1 MSAKLCPLMM
11 GLGLLV
17 SGLDAK
23 ELDLAQ
29 INSPSALRRV
39 MDARIAEIRATGDST
54 PPAGV
59 PVYYVSAAQGNDTA
73 DGRTPSTAWQ
83 TTARLN
89 RENLAPGSWVRYQRG
104 GVYRGRVCVQK
115 GVTYAA
121 YGTGP
126 KPMIY
131 GSPENGADPKKW
143 RRTDNPR
150 VWSYPIGETD
160 VGTLVFDDGAAH
172 AIKIVIRT
180 DKKTGEKFNK
190 YTGRPFNS
198 YRDLDGDLHF
208 WHDYYKNG
216 TGLVYL
222 YSERNPG
229 ERFRSIEFNVKTSGF
244 GVGGA
249 DDVTIDNFTVKYVG
263 VHGVAAGTCR
273 NLTVLNCEFG
283 WIGGGIQGEGLFGRA
298 WGVRY
303 GNAVEVGGCDG
314 YTVTN
319 CYVYQIYDAGVTHQA
334 DAVSRFSGKE
344 KILFQK
350 GIRYVGNVFEKCN
363 YSIEY
368 FLSRCPTNNPSR
380 MEDFVI
386 ADNLM
391 WDAGTGLCEQ
401 RPDRRQDAHIKSWVT
416 SNRAMGYTI
425 RNNLFAGAHMQLIE
439 ICASLTNPDG
449 SASIPCL
456 DENVFVGTP
465 ATRASRAP
473 QQSHH
478 PRRRA
483 PPADRRQGR
492 RSPRWHRHVGGA
504 PAPERRLSR

>member
-1 MSAKLCPLMM
+1 MDDMSAKLCLLMM

-23 ELDLAQ
+23 ELDFAQ

-208 WHDYYKNG
+208 WHDYYKDG

-273 NLTVLNCEFG
+273 NLTVSNSEFV
-283 WIGGGIQGEGLFGRA
+283 WIGGSIQAEGIYGRDYPTRLGN
-298 WGVRY
+298 GVEIY
-303 GNAVEVGGCDG
+303 GGCEN

-319 CYVYQIYDAGVTHQA
+319 CFFDQIYDAGVTHQFNIPPK
-334 DAVSRFSGKE
+334 DGMKRFDQKNV
-344 KILFQK
+344 LFAH
-350 GIRYVGNVFEKCN
+350 NVFDRCN

-368 FLSRCPTNNPSR
+368 FLTAKDGNPSR
-380 MEDFVI
+380 MENI
-386 ADNLM
+386 LYANNLM
-391 WDAGTGLCEQ
+391 MNAGVGFSEQ
-401 RPDRRQDAHIKSWVT
+401 RADRGCAAHVKGWFHAER
-416 SNRAMGYTI
+416 NRAFNYVI
-425 RNNLFAGAHMQLIE
+425 RNNV
-439 ICASLTNPDG
+439 ICHSIDRLMDVGSGLKNLDG
-449 SASIPCL
+449 SSSMPRL
-456 DENVFVGTP
+456 DGNVFIERTGGVFGKITEVPVRDRMCDTNTP
-465 ATRASRAP
+465 AFLEAFGPGNRCVWLEKWES
-473 QQSHH
+473 
-478 PRRRA
+478 
-483 PPADRRQGR
+483 DR
-492 RSPRWHRHVGGA
+492 
-504 PAPERRLSR
+504 

>member
-1 MSAKLCPLMM
+1 MSAKLCLLMM

-23 ELDLAQ
+23 ELDFAQ

-180 DKKTGEKFNK
+180 DKKTGEKFN
-190 YTGRPFNS
+190 
-198 YRDLDGDLHF
+198 
-208 WHDYYKNG
+208 
-216 TGLVYL
+216 
-222 YSERNPG
+222 
-229 ERFRSIEFNVKTSGF
+229 
-244 GVGGA
+244 
-249 DDVTIDNFTVKYVG
+249 
-263 VHGVAAGTCR
+263 
-273 NLTVLNCEFG
+273 
-283 WIGGGIQGEGLFGRA
+283 
-298 WGVRY
+298 
-303 GNAVEVGGCDG
+303 
-314 YTVTN
+314 
-319 CYVYQIYDAGVTHQA
+319 
-334 DAVSRFSGKE
+334 
-344 KILFQK
+344 
-350 GIRYVGNVFEKCN
+350 
-363 YSIEY
+363 
-368 FLSRCPTNNPSR
+368 
-380 MEDFVI
+380 
-386 ADNLM
+386 
-391 WDAGTGLCEQ
+391 
-401 RPDRRQDAHIKSWVT
+401 
-416 SNRAMGYTI
+416 
-425 RNNLFAGAHMQLIE
+425 
-439 ICASLTNPDG
+439 
-449 SASIPCL
+449 
-456 DENVFVGTP
+456 
-465 ATRASRAP
+465 
-473 QQSHH
+473 
-478 PRRRA
+478 
-483 PPADRRQGR
+483 
-492 RSPRWHRHVGGA
+492 
-504 PAPERRLSR
+504 